1 MTRRGRGARASP
13 RRTPSIPQHLTLSS
27 LVSPLPLVH
36 SYYISRH
43 SLHTLPDVGLM
54 RFRDE
59 VYLEV
64 RSPAKD
70 AVLAAV
76 AAERAGDPVD
86 RPLLKNVLSISIE
99 VGMGALDY
107 YEADFEA
114 AILAATADYYSRVA
128 AAWVE
133 ADSCPDYMAKAEG
146 CLAAEEERVDAY
158 LHATTRPK
166 LLAVAEAELLTRHQ
180 AALLDKDG
188 SGVAALLRDDRRPDL
203 ARMYRLFARV
213 GPDGLR
219 PVAGAF
225 QAHVESEGQAL
236 VRRADEA
243 AAARKE
249 KGAGGGAAGGA
260 AAPAHHGAAAAA
272 AFARPAPGAGAAAEQ
287 AFVRDVVTL
296 HDKYLGYVADC
307 FAGASAFHKALKE
320 AFEAFCNKS
329 VGGAHVAELMANTC
343 DQLLRKGVAGA
354 GDAAAPGGA
363 PAGTPTT
370 VAGTA
375 AAAGPA
381 DATAAVEGELDKVV
395 KLLAYVSEKD
405 MFAEYYRKRLARRLL
420 AGGGAS
426 AGGGSSTAGA
436 GAGGINDDAERG
448 VLARLKQQCGAQFTS
463 KMEGMVTDLALARE
477 KQDTFE
483 AWRRRQPGDGGS
495 LGLDLS
501 VTVLTTGYWPSY
513 GAAVETLPGPMAA
526 GVALFARFYEDT
538 TKHRKL
544 TWMHGLGSATVRGAF
559 GPRPLELV
567 VSTLQAAVLLCFND
581 APGETLSYEEVKGRL
596 GLPDEETARTLYSFA
611 CGRHKVLLK
620 APDNKKPAPGDSFTV
635 NAAFTDRMRRVKIP
649 VPSVEDRRAVVQD
662 VGKDRAHA
670 VDAAV
675 VRVMKARKA
684 LTHAQLTGEVVP
696 QLARMFK
703 PDVRLIK
710 KRIETLIDREYL
722 ARGEVAGTY
731 IYLA

>member
-1 MTRRGRGARASP
+1 
-13 RRTPSIPQHLTLSS
+13 
-27 LVSPLPLVH
+27 
-36 SYYISRH
+36 
-43 SLHTLPDVGLM
+43 M

-64 RSPAKD
+64 RAPARD

-114 AILAATADYYSRVA
+114 PLLSATTDHYSRVA

-133 ADSCPDYMAKAEG
+133 ADSCPDYMAKAEA
-146 CLAAEEERVDAY
+146 CLTAEEERVDAY
-158 LHATTRPK
+158 LHVTTRPK
-166 LLAVAEAELLTRHQ
+166 LLAAAEAELLTRHQ
-180 AALLDKDG
+180 AALLDKEG
-188 SGVAALLRDDRRPDL
+188 SGVASLLRDDRRPDL

-219 PVAGAF
+219 PVATAF
-225 QAHVESEGQAL
+225 QAHVEAEGQAL

-249 KGAGGGAAGGA
+249 KGGAPGGTGGAPAGA
-260 AAPAHHGAAAAA
+260 SAAP
-272 AFARPAPGAGAAAEQ
+272 AFARPAPGAGPAAEQ
-287 AFVRDVVTL
+287 AFIRDVVAL

-320 AFEAFCNKS
+320 AFEAFCNKA
-329 VGGAHVAELMANTC
+329 VGGAHVAELMANAC
-343 DQLLRKGVAGA
+343 DHLLRKGVAGA
-354 GDAAAPGGA
+354 VEGGGLGGTGAGAGAASS
-363 PAGTPTT
+363 TP
-370 VAGTA
+370 A
-375 AAAGPA
+375 AAAGGPA

-405 MFAEYYRKRLARRLL
+405 MFSEYYRKRLARRLL
-420 AGGGAS
+420 AG
-426 AGGGSSTAGA
+426 AGGGGGA
-436 GAGGINDDAERG
+436 GGGAGGAGGGAGGAGGGGGGGINDDAERG

-477 KQDTFE
+477 KQAVFQ
-483 AWRRRQPGDGGS
+483 AWRANKRGGDTPEAAALGGM
-495 LGLDLS
+495 DLS
-501 VTVLTTGYWPSY
+501 VTLLTTGYWPSY
-513 GAAVETLPGPMAA
+513 GVRVDALPGPMAA
-526 GVALFARFYEDT
+526 GVALFTRFYGEST
-538 TKHRKL
+538 SHRSL
-544 TWMHGLGSATVRGAF
+544 AWMHGLGSATVRGAF
-559 GPRPLELV
+559 APRPLELV
-567 VSTLQAAVLLCFND
+567 VTTLQAAVLLLFND
-581 APGETLSYEEVKGRL
+581 APGEALSFDEVKGRL
-596 GLPDEETARTLYSFA
+596 GLPDEEAARTLHSFA
-611 CGRHKVLLK
+611 CGRHRVLAK
-620 APDNKKPAPGDSFTV
+620 APDTKRVAAGDVFTV
-635 NAAFTDRMRRVKIP
+635 NGAFTDRMRRVKIP
-649 VPSVEDRRAVVQD
+649 VPSVEDRRRVVAEVD
-662 VGKDRAHA
+662 KDRAHA

-710 KRIETLIDREYL
+710 KRIESLIDREYL
-722 ARGEVAGTY
+722 QRGEAPGTY
-731 IYLA
+731 NYLA